1 MSSRARLAASRCI
14 FASWPAGA
22 LDENRCFIIWA
33 ITLKPERGAF
43 LVLCSSVRNSR
54 GPADARK
61 FLVDR
66 PLWFRGCTKRRRA
79 PALRPLKQR
88 KNASRLLVHRRS
100 HPKWLPRPPRS
111 PPSSSTAPSP
121 VRTAPSP
128 VHRVSRVFRVS
139 RTHRDPTDP
148 ETRPEERP
156 RASSASVSVHTASIN
171 TSVSCLPSSRSRTS
185 RRARPGRRFR
195 VGDRVVRFSQQPSR
209 GFLHLLSVD

>member
-1 MSSRARLAASRCI
+1 MPRRVTSRCI
-14 FASWPAGA
+14 CPAGTFGKSSVKSCVSYGNHP
-22 LDENRCFIIWA
+22 D
-33 ITLKPERGAF
+33 ERGAF
-43 LVLCSSVRNSR
+43 SFETRRGTFLCEVRCSTT
-54 GPADARK
+54 
-61 FLVDR
+61 
-66 PLWFRGCTKRRRA
+66 WFRGCTKRRRA
-79 PALRPLKQR
+79 PTPRPLKQR
-88 KNASRLLVHRRS
+88 NNASRLLVHRRLHS
-100 HPKWLPRPPRS
+100 KWLPRPPRS

-148 ETRPEERP
+148 ETRPEARP
-156 RASSASVSVHTASIN
+156 RASSASVSVHTASVN

-195 VGDRVVRFSQQPSR
+195 VGDRFVRFSQQPSR